1 MTITS
6 RDETPVV
13 IPATNAADEDLVG
26 ILTAPGG
33 NANGAAVLSLWGGGG
48 VPAFGK
54 NQARVRL
61 SRELAARGFHA
72 LRFSYTG
79 VGESG
84 GLVREPD
91 IGNEWVDDTVAALR
105 WLESRGFQRIV
116 VIGLCAGGR
125 AALAAAPQ
133 VGALAGLALVSCPL
147 GDGGHREG
155 VLDSPLSWYLRRL
168 TSPRSLL
175 LLVRGEKAK
184 RRRAVLRGK
193 LRRVLLGRRGKSSST
208 PRRFLPQV
216 EHVLDRGTPVL
227 FLYGRDDDF
236 ASQFD
241 QARDDALGRAIQRQS
256 AQVAVQLVDGRL
268 DGLGGVAVQET
279 FLRTVLAW
287 IATLNFPTGDVEQ
300 PTEDRVRIP
309 TSTRS

>member
-6 RDETPVV
+6 SNETPVV
-13 IPATNAADEDLVG
+13 IPATDVTAEDLVG
-26 ILTAPGG
+26 ILTAPNG

-61 SRELAARGFHA
+61 SRELAARGFHT

-84 GLVREPD
+84 GLVRDPD

-105 WLESRGFQRIV
+105 WLESRGFQRVI

-193 LRRVLLGRRGKSSST
+193 LRRVLLGPRGRAGT
-208 PRRFLPQV
+208 PPRRFLPQV
-216 EHVLDRGTPVL
+216 EHVLDLGTPVL
-227 FLYGRDDDF
+227 FLYGLDDDF

-241 QARDDALGRAIQRQS
+241 RARDDALGRAIDRRS
-256 AQVAVQLVDGRL
+256 TQVAVEVVEGRL
-268 DGLGGVAVQET
+268 DGLGSVAVQET
-279 FLRTVLAW
+279 FLSTVLAW
-287 IATLNFPTGDVEQ
+287 IAALDIPAGEGEQ
-300 PTEDRVRIP
+300 SAEDRIRIP
-309 TSTRS
+309 TSSLS